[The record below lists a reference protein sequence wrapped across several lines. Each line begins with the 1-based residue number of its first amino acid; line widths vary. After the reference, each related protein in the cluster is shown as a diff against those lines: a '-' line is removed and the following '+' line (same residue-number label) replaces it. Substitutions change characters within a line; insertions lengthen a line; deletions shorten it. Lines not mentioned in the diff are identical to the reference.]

1 MNEVILILG
10 GILIKDKNKW
20 RTTNF
25 DDQGDNYG
33 ALGDR
38 LRVLAGNLQ
47 YQKNKEAVI
56 IAAGGLGQL
65 EGIKDAPT
73 VASVIKSELIELGVP
88 KEKIIIEAKSGTT
101 YEQLQ
106 LNIKNIQAVG
116 AEKIFIISNR
126 YHLPRIKALIKYKPR
141 LQEFYGQNS
150 ELVEAEK
157 VLILHNPQKWEN
169 KLASIYESQGLKDRI
184 SLEQKGIDDIKSGK
198 YLY

>member
-25 DDQGDNYG
+25 NDQGDNYG

-38 LRVLAGNLQ
+38 LRVLAGNLLF
-47 YQKNKEAVI
+47 QKNQESMI
-56 IAAGGLGQL
+56 IGSGGRGQL
-65 EGIKDAPT
+65 KGTRGAPT

-88 KEKIIIEAKSGTT
+88 KEKIIIEDKSGTT
-101 YEQLQ
+101 YEQL
-106 LNIKNIQAVG
+106 LFNIKNIKKIGVG
-116 AEKIFIISNR
+116 KIIIISNR

-150 ELVEAEK
+150 ELAEAEK